1 MTPFVHCLVGL
12 SGAGKTT
19 LRRELEARGALTF
32 GKDGGDRNIFYA
44 RLVELLRSMAETS
57 LVATSAN
64 TVEIRRS
71 HLVVELNTG
80 RRSWTIRQLKALGYD
95 VRVYMLEVD
104 EPTLRRN
111 REARRAGRKGLAP
124 VRLDLSVT
132 FERTN
137 ARAVAVAKR
146 WGAFRGTYEEVKAK
160 LAEDGV

>member
-1 MTPFVHCLVGL
+1 MNPIVHCLVGL

-32 GKDGGDRNIFYA
+32 GKDGGDRNVFYA
-44 RLVELLRSMAETS
+44 RLVERLGSMA
-57 LVATSAN
+57 AG
-64 TVEIRRS
+64 

-124 VRLDLSVT
+124 VRLDLSET

-146 WGAFRGTYEEVKAK
+146 WGAFRGSYEQVRDK

>member
-1 MTPFVHCLVGL
+1 MNPTVHCLVGL

-32 GKDGGDRNIFYA
+32 GKDGGDRNVFYA
-44 RLVELLRSMAETS
+44 RLVEKLREMAVGVMVDSSEGC
-57 LVATSAN
+57 V
-64 TVEIRRS
+64 IRQGG

-124 VRLDLSVT
+124 VRLDLSET

-146 WGAFRGTYEEVKAK
+146 WSAFRGSYEQVRDK
-160 LAEDGV
+160 LAAEGV